1 MSSRVL
7 GLVKEGHQYL
17 FRYQAGAEDRVVDEI
32 VRLVEDDRIN
42 LDWLDAANLSYQITQ
57 YAAEECSRELRAG
70 IGGAKDGP
78 CSNCL

>member
-1 MSSRVL
+1 MSSIVL

-57 YAAEECSRELRAG
+57 YAAEEYSRQLRAEV
-70 IGGAKDGP
+70 GGAKDGP
-78 CSNCL
+78 CANSL